1 MPCSMAMLEC
11 QRDLKGN
18 WLTRPLTLSSS
29 WQPWVGSMRPVI
41 APLEDLKSQKAT
53 ICRNPFLTSP
63 AQIGHRSLGFSPF
76 FETGDLVPGSFY
88 VLLGSWYI
96 MASGYLRPVVRRP
109 IHSAS
114 QLNGWGWAWNS
125 PQRSEVPRKVTGSIW
140 RQRRLGPT
148 PTWKANNLSP
158 RGFPSGRRSSA
169 RMPAAD
175 SLPILIIL
183 FVQRET
189 MNRKKH
195 QINHVLPMPTLSTL

>member
-1 MPCSMAMLEC
+1 MGRFHASC
-11 QRDLKGN
+11 
-18 WLTRPLTLSSS
+18 
-29 WQPWVGSMRPVI
+29 
-41 APLEDLKSQKAT
+41 
-53 ICRNPFLTSP
+53 
-63 AQIGHRSLGFSPF
+63 HRSTGRSEITESHNMSESVPDFTRTNRSSVPWFFSIFWDWWPGAWF
-76 FETGDLVPGSFY
+76 FLC
-88 VLLGSWYI
+88 SWYI

-183 FVQRET
+183 FVLRET